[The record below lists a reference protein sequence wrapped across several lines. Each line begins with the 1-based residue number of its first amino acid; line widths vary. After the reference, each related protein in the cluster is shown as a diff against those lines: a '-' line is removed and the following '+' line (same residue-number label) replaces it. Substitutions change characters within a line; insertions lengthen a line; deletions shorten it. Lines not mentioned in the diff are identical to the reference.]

1 MRRRLSRPTAAAAA
15 PRAEGAGAILPH
27 SANVARY
34 LHFMSTTTNTR
45 FPKYDEVVWGIDLSA
60 DCKFPT
66 VAGEYYGVQV
76 ASEPLVS
83 GIDAKITGA
92 IVYTDEA
99 TARAAHA
106 KHPPASVGGQGVVQ
120 QLRYRPAYYTRFVR
134 V

>member
-1 MRRRLSRPTAAAAA
+1 MPAAT
-15 PRAEGAGAILPH
+15 
-27 SANVARY
+27 S
-34 LHFMSTTTNTR
+34 TR

-60 DCKFPT
+60 DSKFPT
-66 VAGEYYGVQV
+66 VGGEHYGVRV

-83 GIDAKITGA
+83 GIDAQITGA

-106 KHPPASVGGQGVVQ
+106 KHPPASMGGQGVVQ
-120 QLRYRPAYYTRFVR
+120 LLRYRPAYYTQFVR